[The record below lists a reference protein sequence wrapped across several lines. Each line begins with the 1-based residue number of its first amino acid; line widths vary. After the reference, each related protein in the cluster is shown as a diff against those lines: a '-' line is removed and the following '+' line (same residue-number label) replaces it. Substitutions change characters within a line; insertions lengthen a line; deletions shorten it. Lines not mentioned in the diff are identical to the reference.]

1 MVTHKK
7 TPTGYSLTRDWFN
20 FAANNY
26 GKVSPTDG
34 ILFLYIVDLCNRLNW
49 KPQFGIPTTG
59 AMEAIGVKSWRAY
72 NKALHNLIEFGFIR
86 MVQASSNQYTAN
98 IIAIENKSVALSEAE
113 ALALTIAQQEHEQQQ
128 GSSTADVDKPK
139 NLEPEKPSNLETSET
154 GETFLPKNE
163 KSPHHSDDS
172 GKKESRVS
180 AEPLLS
186 KKETTEVVDVQTP
199 NWGSGWPHEIIDG
212 ANAFFMSRHN
222 RKAPMDQDQVEAMS
236 RMIDRH
242 VAENGDDYA
251 LLSNIDTAIVG
262 GYQAVLMPKLY

>member
-86 MVQASSNQYTAN
+86 MVQPSTNQYTAN
-98 IIAIENKSVALSEAE
+98 IIAIDNKSVAPSEAE
-113 ALALTIAQQEHEQQQ
+113 ALALTIAQQEHGQQQ
-128 GSSTADVDKPK
+128 CSNTADIDKPK
-139 NLEPEKPSNLETSET
+139 NLEPEKPSNLETLET
-154 GETFLPKNE
+154 GGTFLQSGE
-163 KSPHHSDDS
+163 KSPPHSNDS
-172 GKKESRVS
+172 AKRDSTDSIEQQKENKGS
-180 AEPLLS
+180 AWAINVLTS
-186 KKETTEVVDVQTP
+186 KFQSEWSPEVMEAAIDFIECRDESNNPIKTKQLDKMA
-199 NWGSGWPHEIIDG
+199 EIIDG
-212 ANAFFMSRHN
+212 YLN
-222 RKAPMDQDQVEAMS
+222 EG
-236 RMIDRH
+236 
-242 VAENGDDYA
+242 GDEFA
-251 LLSNIDTAIVG
+251 LVSNIGTASIAGHATFFV
-262 GYQAVLMPKLY
+262 PKII

>member
-20 FAANNY
+20 FAADNY

-128 GSSTADVDKPK
+128 GSSTAGIDKPK

-154 GETFLPKNE
+154 GETFFSPNE
-163 KSPHHSDDS
+163 KSPHSSDDS

-180 AEPLLS
+180 TEPHLS
-186 KKETTEVVDVQTP
+186 KKETTGAVDVQTP
-199 NWGSGWPHEIIDG
+199 NWGSDWSIEIVEG
-212 ANAFFMSRHN
+212 VNAFFMSRHN
-222 RKAPMDQDQVEAMS
+222 RKSPMTQDQIEAMS
-236 RMIDRH
+236 RMIDRY
-242 VAENGDDYA
+242 VIEGGEDFP
-251 LLSNIDTAIVG
+251 LLSNIDTAIIG
-262 GYQAVLMPKLY
+262 GHQTVFIPKLY